1 MIITDAR
8 ALKLDPGQSVRA
20 WLGVGHS
27 WFGPVQVPL
36 FVARGRSPGPKLVVI
51 AAQHPDEVYGVLGC
65 LDFINEVRVDGL
77 RGEVWVLPCM
87 NVVGYITGSRMSP
100 FDHQDM
106 NRVFPGRAE
115 GTITEQT
122 ARAFLDQVLPGADLL
137 LDLHGGSVENGNW
150 AFGRW
155 TDAPGKPSAYPIV
168 RAMDVNFLVSVPDTT
183 AGSLGAVTPQAGV
196 PQISIEAGW
205 CARYP
210 RENAIQMSGYI
221 TTAMRCLGQIDGPKP
236 SPRDLPFKKTA
247 SVRARVGG
255 AWKTFVSMG
264 DDVEKGQH
272 LGVVMDLLG
281 NVVQTA
287 VAVDDGTVCVMRTG
301 VRVHPGES
309 LVTIGVAASAPDA
322 AAR

>member
-8 ALKLDPGQSVRA
+8 ALKVEPGQTVRA

-36 FVARGRSPGPKLVVI
+36 VVTRGRQPGPKLVVV
-51 AAQHPDEVYGVLGC
+51 AAQHPDEIYGVLGC
-65 LDFINEVRVDGL
+65 LDFINEVRAETL

-87 NVVGYITGSRMSP
+87 NVVGYIHGSRMSP

-115 GTITEQT
+115 GTVTEQI
-122 ARAFLDQVLPGADLL
+122 ARALVEQVAPGADLL
-137 LDLHGGSVENGNW
+137 LDLHGGSAENGNW

-168 RAMDVNFLVSVPDTT
+168 RAMDVNFLVSVADTT
-183 AGSLGAVTPQAGV
+183 PGSLGAMTPQLGV

-205 CARYP
+205 CIRYP
-210 RENAIQMSGYI
+210 RENARQMTGYI
-221 TTAMRCLGQIDGPKP
+221 TTAMRALGMLDGPKP
-236 SPRDLPFKKTA
+236 EPKALAFKKTA
-247 SVRARVGG
+247 SVRAYAGG

-264 DDVEKGQH
+264 DDVTKGQT

-281 NVVQTA
+281 TVVQ
-287 VAVDDGTVCVMRTG
+287 VAPDDGTVCVMRTG

-309 LVTIGVAASAPDA
+309 LVTLGVATEPPAGHG
-322 AAR
+322 R

>member
-1 MIITDAR
+1 MITTDAR
-8 ALKLDPGQSVRA
+8 ALKLEPGQSVRT

-36 FVARGRSPGPKLVVI
+36 FVARGRHAGPKLVVV
-51 AAQHPDEVYGVLGC
+51 AAQHPDEIYGVLGC
-65 LDFINEVRVDGL
+65 LDFINEVRPDALKGD
-77 RGEVWVLPCM
+77 VWVLPCM
-87 NVVGYITGSRMSP
+87 NVVGYVHGTRFSP

-122 ARAFLDQVLPGADLL
+122 ARVFLDQVLPGADLM

-155 TDAPGKPSAYPIV
+155 TDAPGKPSAFPIV

-183 AGSLGAVTPQAGV
+183 PGSLGAVTPQAGV

-205 CARYP
+205 CSRYP
-210 RENAIQMSGYI
+210 RENARQMTGYI
-221 TTAMRCLGQIDGPKP
+221 TTAMQYLGQLAGPRP
-236 SPRDLPFKKTA
+236 EPRDLPFKKTA
-247 SVRARVGG
+247 SVRAHVGG

-281 NVVQTA
+281 NVVQSA
-287 VAVDDGTVCVMRTG
+287 VAVDNGTVCVMRTG

-309 LVTIGVAASAPDA
+309 LVTIGVSTDPP
-322 AAR
+322 RMPER